1 MNRVGMATL
10 ALLLV
15 ATAAQA
21 KLEIQDIKAAFG
33 PLGPE
38 RKSLE
43 VQPFDDLL
51 LRFTVS
57 GLKCDDEGK
66 MDVTEVLKLTDAD
79 GKVLLEQKLPIK
91 DVLPLGGNRMNL
103 DAHLN
108 VGDKIP
114 EGTYSFSITVKD
126 NLADE
131 SVSFD
136 RKVTAKAPSFSLV
149 SPEFFYDPD
158 YKVFAPAGGVVGQK
172 LHFRMK
178 GVGFDKSPG
187 KVDAEMTIQLLD
199 AKGKEV
205 MPKPITVK
213 IASDDP
219 EVVKKA
225 NFLTLNGQVALNRA
239 GDFTLV
245 VKLTD
250 KLAKKTVELAL
261 PVKVI
266 EP

>member
-1 MNRVGMATL
+1 MATFV
-10 ALLLV
+10 LLL
-15 ATAAQA
+15 ATAGAQA
-21 KLEIQDIKAAFG
+21 KLEIQNIKGAYG

-43 VQPFDDLL
+43 VQPFDDVLF
-51 LRFTVS
+51 RFTVS

-79 GKVLLEQKLPIK
+79 GKVLLKNELPIK
-91 DVLPLGGNRMNL
+91 DVLPLGGNQMNL

-108 VGDKIP
+108 LGDKVP
-114 EGTYSFSITVKD
+114 EGDYTFSISIKD
-126 NLADE
+126 NLADATAGFE
-131 SVSFD
+131 

-149 SPEFFYDPD
+149 GPEFFYDPEN
-158 YKVFAPAGGVVGQK
+158 KVVAPAGGVAGQK

-178 GVGFDKSPG
+178 GVGIDKSTG
-187 KVDAEMTIQLLD
+187 KVDAEMSIQMLD
-199 AKGKEV
+199 AKGKEL
-205 MPKPITVK
+205 MPKPIVVK
-213 IASDDP
+213 IASEDP

-225 NFLTLNGQVALNRA
+225 NFLTLNGQVALNRP

-245 VKLTD
+245 VKVTD
-250 KLAKKTVELAL
+250 KLAKKTAELAL
-261 PVKVI
+261 PVKVT

>member
-1 MNRVGMATL
+1 MATL
-10 ALLLV
+10 ALLL
-15 ATAAQA
+15 ATATAQA
-21 KLEIQDIKAAFG
+21 KLEIQNVKAAYG
-33 PLGPE
+33 SLGPE
-38 RKSLE
+38 RESLD
-43 VQPFDDLL
+43 VQPFDDLV

-66 MDVTEVLKLTDAD
+66 MDLTESLKLMDAD
-79 GKVLLEQKLPIK
+79 GKTVLEQKLPIK

-114 EGTYSFSITVKD
+114 EGDYTFSISIKD
-126 NLADE
+126 NLANE
-131 SVSFD
+131 IASFD

-149 SPEFFYDPD
+149 GPEFFYDPE
-158 YKVFAPAGGVVGQK
+158 YKVLAPAGGVVGQK

-178 GVGFDKSPG
+178 GVGIDKTPG
-187 KVDAEMTIQLLD
+187 KVDAEMSIQMLD
-199 AKGKEV
+199 AKGKEL
-205 MPKPITVK
+205 MPKAIIVN

-225 NFLTLNGQVALNRA
+225 NFLTLNGQVSLNRP
-239 GDFTLV
+239 GEFTLI
-245 VKLTD
+245 VKVTD
-250 KLAKKTVELAL
+250 KLAKKTAELAL
-261 PVKVI
+261 PVKVM